1 VCDWC
6 LSDDGVFGGKQQQQA
21 AAGGGRS
28 EQPQPLT
35 GFGKGGTA
43 SKATGGVHDGGRRAR
58 RYKLLKDVL
67 C

>member
-6 LSDDGVFGGKQQQQA
+6 LSDDGIFGGKQQQQA
-21 AAGGGRS
+21 AAGGSRS
-28 EQPQPLT
+28 EQPQPFT
-35 GFGKGGTA
+35 GFGKGGVA